1 VRIDLG
7 CRRKFGPI
15 PLEHL
20 RRSRAPGIV
29 DSVGRSV
36 GRLVDSRR
44 NVWSCTLVSP
54 VRFSVW
60 LSIVSFLPNSIE
72 ISVPIAPDRDN
83 AVITVQSLEIVRVA
97 DWLPSPIDLEF
108 GF

>member
-1 VRIDLG
+1 
-7 CRRKFGPI
+7 
-15 PLEHL
+15 
-20 RRSRAPGIV
+20 
-29 DSVGRSV
+29 
-36 GRLVDSRR
+36 
-44 NVWSCTLVSP
+44 
-54 VRFSVW
+54 
-60 LSIVSFLPNSIE
+60 VSFLPNSIE